1 MKKYKDIL
9 EKTVPE
15 SIYNHTIIHLEIT
28 RGGGSCTLYKLSGLQ
43 LRDAQIEE
51 NHNNDKDS
59 LIKIIGEASKIHLN
73 IKYKYDS

>member
-1 MKKYKDIL
+1 M
-9 EKTVPE
+9 PE
-15 SIYNHTIIHLEIT
+15 SIYNHAMIDLEVT
-28 RGGGSCTLYKLSGLQ
+28 REEFALTLHKLSDLQ